1 MRTNVYLLSYAPLI
15 SILLFSTSLAIATSE
30 LALMWLNDV
39 GVYDEL
45 LQILTARNTKL
56 LVWLGFLII
65 YFMIF
70 SSLKLISDTINQ
82 LGFAFFIK
90 EQVGTTLSMLR
101 PGSILLLVG
110 GCISFAFMTSFPLV
124 CLVLTSSFLIYFF
137 FYVFQISKMTSSAG
151 AVGLVIFLFLAWGLL
166 LAGLTWVGLSLFNS
180 LGEAV
185 LFPK

>member
-1 MRTNVYLLSYAPLI
+1 MRTNVYVLSYAPLI

-30 LALMWLNDV
+30 LALSWLKDV
-39 GVYDEL
+39 GVYNEL
-45 LQILTARNTKL
+45 LQILSARDTKL
-56 LVWLGFLII
+56 LVWLGFLIV

-70 SSLKLISDTINQ
+70 STLKLISDTINQ

-90 EQVGTTLSMLR
+90 EQIGTTLSMLR

-124 CLVLTSSFLIYFF
+124 CLVLASSFLIYFF
-137 FYVFQISKMTSSAG
+137 FYTFQISKMTTAAG
-151 AVGLVIFLFLAWGLL
+151 AIGLIVFLFLAWGIL
-166 LAGLTWVGLSLFNS
+166 LAGLAWVGLTLFNS
-180 LGEAV
+180 LGEAI